1 MKNKI
6 KEIKEVLFSESL
18 MQLLDHPFYHY
29 DNEEVEAYRN
39 NKTINP
45 RLDFLDDITEYLQYK
60 KVIDFVV
67 RQDDNRFYIWHNVHL
82 HRDIGMDEKGNAVD
96 KDILWGHTDELFGKT
111 LNEVIESLAKIQN
124 EIDNVKFY
132 NKYGY
137 ED

>member
-1 MKNKI
+1 
-6 KEIKEVLFSESL
+6 

-67 RQDDNRFYIWHNVHL
+67 RQDDNGSYIWHNVHL